1 MEIPL
6 QTQVFIEN
14 QIELIKKKE
23 SLYNIQK
30 QVWEYIL
37 KEFHDTATIE
47 SMICLSMQLY
57 TKIILQSKKQ

>member
-30 QVWEYIL
+30 QVWKYIL
-37 KEFHDTATIE
+37 NEFHDTATIE